1 MGTYKRRTRGGKNGK
16 RYRGNKLHRYRFMVN
31 DNGKFEVRKVGYLG
45 YLKDKLIPG
54 RFRKNPGRISRLHR
68 ISRSVGGS
76 GTSAIM
82 GYGLLGAAVLYLV
95 APFIKNGSGSSGGG
109 GGSSTSPSGTVTV
122 SFSATVD
129 GYQVS
134 VSGSITTTY
143 PGATITA
150 ANGVWDDGSTFNA
163 LGNGLPAT
171 HIYATAG
178 VYQITITGTDS
189 EGDVAAHSVSV
200 TVGTTAPPPVTLTGP
215 QTYFEGFITPLYNQL
230 AALNPPASVLGVAQ
244 QQINQWLSEVNLGN
258 ELDLVEVAAAYLQNL
273 INTYSGT
280 SGPSISVTLS

>member
-1 MGTYKRRTRGGKNGK
+1 MARYMGTYKRRTRGGKNGK

-76 GTSAIM
+76 GTPAIM

-95 APFIKNGSGSSGGG
+95 APFIKTGSGSSG
-109 GGSSTSPSGTVTV
+109 SVTV

-150 ANGVWDDGSTFNA
+150 ANGVWGDGSTFNA
-163 LGNGLPAT
+163 LGTGLPAT
-171 HIYATAG
+171 HIYTTAD
-178 VYQITITGTDS
+178 VYLITITGTDS
-189 EGDVAAHSVSV
+189 KGDVAAHSVSV
-200 TVGTTAPPPVTLTGP
+200 TVGTAAPPPVTLTGP

-244 QQINQWLSEVNLGN
+244 QQINQWLSEVTLGN